1 MGSRDYPPGR
11 GRAGCRGDHSLR
23 EAANLPRKRGHGAKR
38 AYKGL
43 LRHGT
48 PTISVTVAPPP
59 PPPPVPLS
67 QVAEVN
73 LVSDGRNRPWIVG
86 DSESLS
92 PSPSSSWRS
101 CSSPSV
107 SPGGTPRQR
116 RGAAT
121 MRRVPAEPERGGG
134 AALHLDGGRAIR
146 APPRALRQLGARR
159 HQEVEQHQEAD
170 PRRLGGGSKRRARS
184 PSAFEGPNGDVPSSR
199 VATELQGAGFPRA
212 F

>member
-1 MGSRDYPPGR
+1 MTVTAEQMTLEDL
-11 GRAGCRGDHSLR
+11 GDSKVR
-23 EAANLPRKRGHGAKR
+23 VTIVQAEGGPAAEAITASAKQPTFLESV
-38 AYKGL
+38 ATELSVPKVYYD
-43 LRHGT
+43 T
-48 PTISVTVAPPP
+48 APATISVTVAPPP

-67 QVAEVN
+67 QAAEVN

-121 MRRVPAEPERGGG
+121 MRRVPAEPER
-134 AALHLDGGRAIR
+134 
-146 APPRALRQLGARR
+146 
-159 HQEVEQHQEAD
+159 
-170 PRRLGGGSKRRARS
+170 
-184 PSAFEGPNGDVPSSR
+184 
-199 VATELQGAGFPRA
+199 
-212 F
+212 